1 MSNSKFFC
9 MCMLVAALATT
20 VVVSS
25 CGSNWTIE
33 GNNLVIHRAECDT
46 IAPAGSYIF
55 FPDSIRR

>member
-1 MSNSKFFC
+1 